1 MGIVCCMAGN
11 QLDWLG
17 FNCYSNNKF
26 LFGRL
31 QTCKTGDL
39 MYSNTPPLQWV
50 SSDQVGYPFAWSSP
64 SPPISH
70 ISPCLLWVM
79 VIISSRGRHNG
90 WGGVGNYPL
99 HKSTISGPTPASF
112 LFRSY
117 QTQYYRKTCRLKWDS
132 KSDRRKRRR
141 KLWPL
146 DHHHSPLTGCVSVTL
161 FRAPI
166 CIFPLM
172 KLWTIVMLVLVWTF
186 ITIVHNFIK
195 GKIQMVARNDEAG
208 SMMGN
213 VFKKFFFISFFLLMC
228 SSSST
233 CLAIHS

>member
-1 MGIVCCMAGN
+1 MNAPNVRSENTHCMGIVCCMAGN

-117 QTQYYRKTCRLKWDS
+117 QTQYYRKTVGFSRIRTRIVGVEGKHTDAWPPPRPN
-132 KSDRRKRRR
+132 KSIR
-141 KLWPL
+141 
-146 DHHHSPLTGCVSVTL
+146 
-161 FRAPI
+161 
-166 CIFPLM
+166 
-172 KLWTIVMLVLVWTF
+172 
-186 ITIVHNFIK
+186 
-195 GKIQMVARNDEAG
+195 
-208 SMMGN
+208 
-213 VFKKFFFISFFLLMC
+213 
-228 SSSST
+228 
-233 CLAIHS
+233 